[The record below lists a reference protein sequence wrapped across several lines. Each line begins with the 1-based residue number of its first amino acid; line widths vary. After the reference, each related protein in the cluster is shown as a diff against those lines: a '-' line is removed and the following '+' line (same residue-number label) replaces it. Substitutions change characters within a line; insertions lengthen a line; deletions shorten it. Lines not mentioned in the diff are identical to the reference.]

1 MPIKH
6 VLACQKAEVC
16 KAELGEQLLL
26 VRGSRG
32 QEEEDVAVNQGGWV
46 GGQTEWQAGENV
58 ASGKIQAEEETVE
71 G

>member
-1 MPIKH
+1 MLSCELWGRKMPIKH

-32 QEEEDVAVNQGGWV
+32 QEEEDVAVNQGG
-46 GGQTEWQAGENV
+46 
-58 ASGKIQAEEETVE
+58 
-71 G
+71 

>member
-32 QEEEDVAVNQGGWV
+32 QEEEDVAVNQGG
-46 GGQTEWQAGENV
+46 
-58 ASGKIQAEEETVE
+58 
-71 G
+71 